1 MNNKPNIVIEDVVY
15 SNPQLLLALDN
26 AEEIGLLY
34 LPYSTGIELECHKK
48 ETYNEA
54 VFRAIPDIMAVNVD
68 SEEQRY
74 RIPNG
79 LKGLICLYNLCTALT
94 DYSLLNRGSGLHYHV
109 DFTDKPELINSEYLE
124 RHKEW
129 ILEELDTWNY
139 RGTYNTRDVYIDSRA
154 WVRFCSGQWSKEKIT
169 MEVRIGEMSFSYKTL
184 AKRII
189 HCNKIAQ
196 KIKLNGD
203 NHINLMKLKAILE
216 KNKNQSKSEY
226 EINKIIN
233 NRVVKWNY

>member
-1 MNNKPNIVIEDVVY
+1 MNKTNIVIEDAVY
-15 SNPQLLLALDN
+15 NNPQLLLALDN

-34 LPYSTGIELECHKK
+34 LPYSTGIELECFKK
-48 ETYNEA
+48 ETYNLAAFE
-54 VFRAIPDIMAVNVD
+54 AIPNIMAVNVD
-68 SEEQRY
+68 DSEQRY

-79 LKGLICLYNLCTALT
+79 IKGLVCLYNLCETLT
-94 DYSLLNRGSGLHYHV
+94 EHSLLNRGSGLHYHV
-109 DFTDKPELINSEYLE
+109 DFTDKPQLINSEYLD

-129 ILEELDTWNY
+129 ILEELETWNY
-139 RGTYNTRDVYIDSRA
+139 RGTFNTKDVYIDSRA
-154 WVRFCSGQWSKEKIT
+154 WVRFCSGNYSKEKIT
-169 MEVRIGEMSFSYKTL
+169 MEVRIGEMSFSYSIL

-216 KNKNQSKSEY
+216 KNKNQSKSDY
-226 EINKIIN
+226 EINKIVN
-233 NRVVKWNY
+233 NRVVKYTY